1 MSLNLNAFSPF
12 SQLMASTLQRCFQ
25 NQTHKAVLTAAMLS
39 RCPALRGRLAGLR
52 PRRIAR
58 GISTSLHMHP
68 VTAASSAGVHSFDNA
83 VEAYVCQRGD
93 ALGAL
98 VAAGSDTPLAVAL
111 RLALGNFLC
120 ADESALKASRLALR
134 SAMADASRRVTLR
147 ERSIIDG
154 GSLPRF
160 VATCWLV
167 SKCLGL
173 QRYMPWTLGT
183 CATPPPFSRALSSS
197 TALPMRSSSGSST
210 TFTRRSGTLCRCV
223 GVWLGPSR

>member
-1 MSLNLNAFSPF
+1 
-12 SQLMASTLQRCFQ
+12 
-25 NQTHKAVLTAAMLS
+25 MLP

-68 VTAASSAGVHSFDNA
+68 ITAATSEAVHSYDSA

-147 ERSIIDG
+147 ERAIIDG
-154 GSLPRF
+154 GSLARF
-160 VATCWLV
+160 FCDVFACIK
-167 SKCLGL
+167 KCLGL
-173 QRYMPWTLGT
+173 QRYLPWTLGT
-183 CATPPPFSRALSSS
+183 CATPPPFSRAPSSR